1 VYVSV
6 GRTKPDAELALFDF
20 PNPNATSE
28 QRLVTVGPMQRLY
41 FMNNGFVA
49 KQAKALAD
57 RLAGEK
63 SDAARIA
70 QAYKLLFGREPKESE
85 VELGMAFVANK
96 ENAWPQY
103 MQVLLTSSEFSSVN

>member
-1 VYVSV
+1 MRS
-6 GRTKPDAELALFDF
+6 LALFDF

-57 RLAGEK
+57 RLASEND
-63 SDAARIA
+63 DAARINR
-70 QAYKLLFGREPKESE
+70 AYKLVYGREPSCRKWS
-85 VELGMAFVANK
+85 
-96 ENAWPQY
+96 
-103 MQVLLTSSEFSSVN
+103 